1 MQIALIDPSLFTLF
15 YDRELAAGLEQ
26 AGHRVTLYGRRPGP
40 DDGEASGVRLV
51 EAFYRLAGSR
61 PIAALPGRLR
71 LAVKGLD
78 HAWSMVRLISKLRQ
92 VRPDVIHFQWLPL
105 PMVDRHLLALLRR
118 VAPLVLTVHDT
129 NAFNG
134 DPSSRLQA
142 QGFPQSLACF
152 DRLIVHT
159 QQGEARLQAQ
169 GVPVGRIVVVPH
181 GSTGPAQSSAPDPM
195 TGQITFVLFG
205 KIKPYKGADILIR
218 AFAALPER
226 LQAQARIR
234 IVGKPYMDLSPLYA
248 LVQEHGLTARAA
260 IEPGFI
266 TDGEIASV
274 LAPGC
279 VAVFPYR
286 EIESSGVLH
295 QALALGRPVIASRI
309 GEFRELLDDGVT
321 GLLAP
326 CEDVGAFTAALARM
340 IEDRAF
346 AASCSSHACLVSG
359 GTPRWDA
366 VGLRTAAIYAAL
378 VRERE
383 AASDDRSRATEVRSK
398 MRKITGGNC

>member
-1 MQIALIDPSLFTLF
+1 MQVALIDPSLFTLF
-15 YDRELAAGLEQ
+15 YDRELAAGLKR
-26 AGHRVTLYGRRPGP
+26 AGHHVTLYGRRPGP
-40 DDGEASGVRLV
+40 DDGEASGVNLV
-51 EAFYRLAGSR
+51 EAFYRVASSA
-61 PIAALPGRLR
+61 PIAALPEKLR

-78 HAWSMVRLISKLRQ
+78 HAWSMARLIWRLRRT
-92 VRPDVIHFQWLPL
+92 RPDVIHFQWLPL
-105 PMVDRHLLALLRR
+105 PMVDRRLLMPLRR

-142 QGFPQSLACF
+142 RGFPESLAGF

-169 GVPVGRIVVVPH
+169 GVPPGRIVIVPQ
-181 GSTGPAQSSAPDPM
+181 GTTGPAQSNMPDPM
-195 TGQITFVLFG
+195 TGEITFVLFG
-205 KIKPYKGADILIR
+205 KIKPYKGADVLIR

-234 IVGKPYMDLSPLYA
+234 IVGKPYMDLGPLHA
-248 LVQEHGLTARAA
+248 LMQEQGVVARVA

-266 TDGEIASV
+266 ADSEVASV

-279 VAVFPYR
+279 IAVFPYR
-286 EIESSGVLH
+286 EIESSAVLH
-295 QALALGRPVIASRI
+295 QALAFGRPVIASRI
-309 GEFRELLDDGVT
+309 GEFRELLDDGAT
-321 GLLAP
+321 GILTP
-326 CEDVGAFTAALARM
+326 CEDVAAFTAALARM

-346 AASCSSHACLVSG
+346 AASCSSHARLVSG
-359 GTPRWDA
+359 ETLRWDA
-366 VGLRTAAIYAAL
+366 VALRTAAVYAAL
-378 VRERE
+378 VREN
-383 AASDDRSRATEVRSK
+383 AAESDGRSRATEVNSK

>member
-26 AGHRVTLYGRRPGP
+26 AGHQVTLYGRRPGP

-61 PIAALPGRLR
+61 PIAALPGRMR

-78 HAWSMVRLISKLRQ
+78 HAWSMVRLVSTLRR

-105 PMVDRHLLALLRR
+105 PMVDRHLLASLRR

-142 QGFPQSLACF
+142 RGFPESLACF

-169 GVPVGRIVVVPH
+169 GVPAGRIVIVPQ
-181 GSTGPAQSSAPDPM
+181 GTTGPVRSSAPDPM
-195 TGQITFVLFG
+195 AGEITFVLFG
-205 KIKPYKGADILIR
+205 KIKPYKGTDILIR
-218 AFAALPER
+218 AFAALPEPLR
-226 LQAQARIR
+226 AQARLR
-234 IVGKPYMDLSPLYA
+234 IVGKPYMDLAPLHA
-248 LVQEHGLTARAA
+248 LVQEHGLTARVS

-266 TDGEIASV
+266 ADDEVASV

-286 EIESSGVLH
+286 EIESSAVLH
-295 QALALGRPVIASRI
+295 QALAFGRPVIASRI
-309 GEFRELLDDGVT
+309 GEFRELLDDGAT
-321 GLLAP
+321 GILTP
-326 CEDVGAFTAALARM
+326 CEDVEAFTAALARM
-340 IEDRAF
+340 LEDRAY
-346 AASCSSHACLVSG
+346 AAGCSAHARLVSG
-359 GTPRWDA
+359 ETLRWDA
-366 VGLRTAAIYAAL
+366 VALRTAAVYAGLA
-378 VRERE
+378 RET
-383 AASDDRSRATEVRSK
+383 AVSDGRSRATEVSSK

>member
-1 MQIALIDPSLFTLF
+1 MQVALIDPSLFTLF

-26 AGHRVTLYGRRPGP
+26 AGHHVALYGRRPGP

-51 EAFYRLAGSR
+51 EAFYRVAGSA
-61 PIAALPGRLR
+61 PVAALPGKLR

-78 HAWSMVRLISKLRQ
+78 HAWSMARLIPRLRRAQ
-92 VRPDVIHFQWLPL
+92 PDVIHFQWLPL
-105 PMVDRHLLALLRR
+105 PMVDRRMLAPLRR

-142 QGFPQSLACF
+142 RGFPESLAGF

-159 QQGEARLQAQ
+159 QQGEARLRAQ
-169 GVPVGRIVVVPH
+169 GVPSGRIAIVPQ
-181 GSTGPAQSSAPDPM
+181 GTTGPARSSAPDPM
-195 TGQITFVLFG
+195 AGEVTFVLFG

-226 LQAQARIR
+226 LRAQARVR
-234 IVGKPYMDLSPLYA
+234 IVGKPYMDLAPLHA
-248 LVQEHGLTARAA
+248 LVQEHGLAARAA

-266 TDGEIASV
+266 ADSEVASV

-286 EIESSGVLH
+286 EIESSAVLH
-295 QALALGRPVIASRI
+295 QALAFGRPVVASRI
-309 GEFRELLDDGVT
+309 GEFRELLDDGAT
-321 GLLAP
+321 GILTP

-340 IEDRAF
+340 IEDRAY
-346 AASCSSHACLVSG
+346 AAACSLHARLVSG
-359 GTPRWDA
+359 ETLRWDA
-366 VGLRTAAIYAAL
+366 VALRTAAVYAAL
-378 VRERE
+378 AREK
-383 AASDDRSRATEVRSK
+383 AVASDGRSRATEVSSRV
-398 MRKITGGNC
+398 RKITGGNC